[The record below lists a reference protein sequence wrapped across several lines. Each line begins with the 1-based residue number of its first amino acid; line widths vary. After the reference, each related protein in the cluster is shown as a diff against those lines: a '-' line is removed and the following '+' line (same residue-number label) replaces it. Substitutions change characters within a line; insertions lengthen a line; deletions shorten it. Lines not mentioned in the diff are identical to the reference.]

1 MSGRAST
8 EAMEV
13 SMSKGGEARLK
24 ITVWAGLGG
33 REGREGSREGCK
45 ISRRSLSGSELGVE
59 LSGVL
64 GGVLGGV
71 REDEAGAGIGREVV
85 VARVTSRAR
94 LRRELMLDWQKTG
107 VGRLEDQ

>member
-13 SMSKGGEARLK
+13 SMSEGGEARLK

-59 LSGVL
+59 LSDV
-64 GGVLGGV
+64 VGGV
-71 REDEAGAGIGREVV
+71 REAGAGVDREVV

>member
-64 GGVLGGV
+64 GGV
-71 REDEAGAGIGREVV
+71 REDEAGAGVGREVV

>member
-71 REDEAGAGIGREVV
+71 REAGAGVGREVV

-94 LRRELMLDWQKTG
+94 LRRELTLDWQKAG

>member
-13 SMSKGGEARLK
+13 SMSEGGEARLK

-45 ISRRSLSGSELGVE
+45 ISKGSLSGSELGVE

-64 GGVLGGV
+64 GGV
-71 REDEAGAGIGREVV
+71 REAGAGVGREVV

-94 LRRELMLDWQKTG
+94 LRRELTLDWQKAG

>member
-13 SMSKGGEARLK
+13 SMSEGGEARLK

-71 REDEAGAGIGREVV
+71 REAGAGVGREVVV

>member
-13 SMSKGGEARLK
+13 SMSEGGEARLK

-33 REGREGSREGCK
+33 KEGREGSREGCK
-45 ISRRSLSGSELGVE
+45 ISKGSLSGSELGVE

-64 GGVLGGV
+64 GGV
-71 REDEAGAGIGREVV
+71 REAGAGVGREVV

-94 LRRELMLDWQKTG
+94 LRRELTLDWQKAG